1 MALIEIVEIYP
12 AIAWWFSI
20 VFCKRLPGR
29 VFTCHISFDDAKPQI
44 SASEGDSLS
53 TSVMVKASVHTK
65 EIIWLVVEPPLWKK
79 ESQLGLLFPIYGRL
93 KNVWNRQ
100 PVMYVIVCPDQIMP
114 IISHNHEVAQRFRI
128 THRNQQ
134 CIHHMIWLMTV
145 DYSSSTMDG
154 NADNNSSRTYE
165 WQY

>member
-1 MALIEIVEIYP
+1 MYQVPGPVNVHTVCDIEAMALIEIVEIYP

-79 ESQLGLLFPIYGRL
+79 KASWDYCSQY
-93 KNVWNRQ
+93 
-100 PVMYVIVCPDQIMP
+100 MED
-114 IISHNHEVAQRFRI
+114 
-128 THRNQQ
+128 
-134 CIHHMIWLMTV
+134 
-145 DYSSSTMDG
+145 
-154 NADNNSSRTYE
+154 
-165 WQY
+165 